1 MKIFSENELA
11 QIAFGYY
18 DGVEIVDRIEG
29 ECDRWTQ
36 NITTIFK
43 YENKLYALD
52 WYRALTEYQ
61 EDEFYNQPYEVKRVR
76 KMAETVD
83 YVQI

>member
-18 DGVEIVDRIEG
+18 DGAEIVDRIEG

-61 EDEFYNQPYEVKRVR
+61 EDEFYNQPYEVKKVK
-76 KMAETVD
+76 KM
-83 YVQI
+83 YICSNLIFY